1 MEYLMPQRDLCSTGM
16 SRTTLDLCSVST
28 LSLLTLDP
36 FLVELCRVDSAERFK
51 AKLPGLVEKLKD
63 PAHFK
68 EFYRYIFMF
77 AKDSEQKCMPV
88 DVRIVSRGFVTQRG
102 PSMHRFDVI

>member
-1 MEYLMPQRDLCSTGM
+1 MFNWNELNYLDF
-16 SRTTLDLCSVST
+16 CSVST
-28 LSLLTLDP
+28 LSLLTLGR
-36 FLVELCRVDSAERFK
+36 FLVELCRIDSSERLK

-77 AKDSEQKCMPV
+77 AKDTEQKCMPV
-88 DVRIVSRGFVTQRG
+88 DVWIVSRGFVTQGG
-102 PSMHRFDVI
+102 PSMHQFDMI